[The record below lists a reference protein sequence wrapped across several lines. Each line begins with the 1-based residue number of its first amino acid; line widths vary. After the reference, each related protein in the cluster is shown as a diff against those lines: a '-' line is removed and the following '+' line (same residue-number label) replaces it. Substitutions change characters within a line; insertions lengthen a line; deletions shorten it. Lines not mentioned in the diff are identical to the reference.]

1 MVAGAGAGA
10 GASWPIN
17 PDPILAPAASD
28 AAPLVCLTP
37 ACSTLTLRD
46 TLGSSRHT
54 HRSGLCQKVKY
65 LQCSLFSLALV
76 HCWLSP
82 VISTDIDSKKT
93 SNVWIS
99 LRYPWSLCTSLA
111 VYTHCCVVGHE
122 GLQLWRLS
130 QADPLVTSTQ
140 RAAHFTTSQAIVWE
154 PGDIFKHSMIPFYL
168 LHTLHEPS
176 LCCLKII
183 ADIQASVWH
192 KMVCYVLCLPKTTV
206 YSFTTWPHCRWKI
219 L

>member
-1 MVAGAGAGA
+1 MLAGGWCWCELTNQSRPNSGPSSQWRRPAGLFNPSVLHTDTQGYAGELQTH
-10 GASWPIN
+10 SQ
-17 PDPILAPAASD
+17 
-28 AAPLVCLTP
+28 
-37 ACSTLTLRD
+37 LRSVS
-46 TLGSSRHT
+46 LSKGN
-54 HRSGLCQKVKY
+54 Y
-65 LQCSLFSLALV
+65 LQCSLFSLV
-76 HCWLSP
+76 HCWLCP
-82 VISTDIDSKKT
+82 VISTWVIKT

-99 LRYPWSLCTSLA
+99 LRYPWPLCTSLA

-122 GLQLWRLS
+122 VYNCRDYLKQTHLSPQPSGLRTSPLHRPLFGS
-130 QADPLVTSTQ
+130 QEN
-140 RAAHFTTSQAIVWE
+140 IV
-154 PGDIFKHSMIPFYL
+154 KHSMIPFYL

-176 LCCLKII
+176 LCCLTII